1 MEAERAM
8 IGGNWEA
15 KHNPL
20 HRELLQDAA
29 IIGGDWEAKHN
40 PLHRGLLQDAAIIES
55 NLEAIHNIIIE
66 EALYKHDAKET
77 DFDTCRTDVAA
88 AP

>member
-8 IGGNWEA
+8 IGGNWKA
-15 KHNPL
+15 IHNPL

-29 IIGGDWEAKHN
+29 IIGG
-40 PLHRGLLQDAAIIES
+40 

>member
-15 KHNPL
+15 KHNHL
-20 HRELLQDAA
+20 HCELLQNTA
-29 IIGGDWEAKHN
+29 IIGGNWEAIHT
-40 PLHRGLLQDAAIIES
+40 PLHRGLLQDASIIEG

-77 DFDTCRTDVAA
+77 DFDTCRIDVAA

>member
-20 HRELLQDAA
+20 HR
-29 IIGGDWEAKHN
+29 
-40 PLHRGLLQDAAIIES
+40 GLLQDAAIIEG

>member
-29 IIGGDWEAKHN
+29 IIEG
-40 PLHRGLLQDAAIIES
+40 

-66 EALYKHDAKET
+66 EAYDAKET

-88 AP
+88 AS

>member
-15 KHNPL
+15 KHNHL

-29 IIGGDWEAKHN
+29 IIEG
-40 PLHRGLLQDAAIIES
+40 

-66 EALYKHDAKET
+66 EALYKYDAKET

>member
-15 KHNPL
+15 IHNPL
-20 HRELLQDAA
+20 HCELLQDAA
-29 IIGGDWEAKHN
+29 IIEG
-40 PLHRGLLQDAAIIES
+40 
-55 NLEAIHNIIIE
+55 NLGAIHNIIIE

>member
-15 KHNPL
+15 IHNPL

-29 IIGGDWEAKHN
+29 IIEG
-40 PLHRGLLQDAAIIES
+40 